1 MPLESRASRRHEVK
15 LRVQQCVVTVEQT
28 GTGIKREHFS
38 VEILLYFKILC
49 LPPRQTTLAGSGTPD
64 LTDRS
69 LNWKDVSYKM
79 QALSRKV
86 AHRLWHFCTAA
97 LKRVS
102 KGLTQKVLS
111 KVLYKIHL
119 KKDR

>member
-1 MPLESRASRRHEVK
+1 MPPESTASRRHEVK
-15 LRVQQCVVTVEQT
+15 LRVQQCVVTDERT

-38 VEILLYFKILC
+38 VKILIYFKLLH
-49 LPPRQTTLAGSGTPD
+49 LPPRQMTLARSGTPD
-64 LTDRS
+64 LMDQS
-69 LNWKDVSYKM
+69 LNWKDVSCKM

-86 AHRLWHFCTAA
+86 AHRLWHFCAGA

-102 KGLTQKVLS
+102 EGLTQKVLS
-111 KVLYKIHL
+111 KVLHKIHL